1 MSAQEINAET
11 AVPADFLRTFLAGRD
26 AACPNCSYNLRDLQG
41 FICPECGEK
50 IVLRINLADPK
61 QGLLIAGLVGLS
73 AGAGLNGLLL
83 IYLAIEMWGEPLRL
97 FKNFLL
103 VNSIGFVVETTAMA
117 LWLANW
123 RRLRRQPLSRRVV
136 WMIACW
142 GLTLADLFAFSSM
155 VK

>member
-1 MSAQEINAET
+1 MSAQETDAET
-11 AVPADFLRTFLAGRD
+11 TVLAEFLRNFLSGRD
-26 AACPNCSYNLRDLQG
+26 AACPNRSYNLRDLQG

-50 IVLRINLADPK
+50 IVLWINLAEPK

-73 AGAGLNGLLL
+73 AGMGLNGLLL
-83 IYLAIEMWGEPLRL
+83 IYLAIEVWGEPLRI

-103 VNSIGFVVETTAMA
+103 VNSIGFVVETTAMS

-123 RRLRRQPLSRRVV
+123 RRLRHQPLSRRVV

-142 GLTLADLFAFSSM
+142 GLTLADLFAFSWM